1 MKVQGRYIA
10 ILAVLGLLIALVPLA
25 TVGAVEGELTL
36 NGGAKGQFFSDR
48 IDTTEAFNVVT
59 IDVEDSDLTPA
70 KVGKARY
77 LAQGGATFDLDDAVV
92 GGEKEKVE
100 ELDGSNLLCD
110 LDGDETRDPPVPI
123 AEQTSRVSEEDC
135 RTTENNVSDG
145 DAVFTHEDANN
156 NDMIDDGEATW
167 EFALSEPAR
176 DTDGDGIVNEKD
188 IEVVVDG
195 VELEISSGFTFSA
208 VGTIDGGGINR
219 VTVLVDPAD
228 TQNNVRITYKVT
240 EYTFAAGTPI
250 RLSGTQVHFGDSF
263 ATADEQKQIDS
274 VGVASVTTTSP
285 VSGSPFVV
293 VTFVYN
299 VKDTA
304 KKYVTVTTNTS
315 LATGVDRV
323 LDGAETT
330 ARSSLF
336 STKIALFEGADYTN
350 IVNQVTNSRNDWGAL
365 ANAAEGVTGRPDN
378 GGNDNGVIQI
388 SELNNTG
395 VLGDELFGRVTL
407 TVTELYKDVVPSVTD
422 PMAVKAEDLIN
433 MLIPA
438 THGDTLSVTYVDEN
452 PSRTVTK
459 TAEVDLEAPQ
469 VTLVGP
475 GDGIYTNE
483 SLTTLSAEV
492 LDAGAGVEQGKININ
507 STSSGVALG
516 LPLRVPIVD
525 GYRVT
530 RVPRSAISE
539 GAKEWFVTVVDKVGN
554 VPNVDIPDEKCT
566 GTGDSEVCMGSGPA
580 GVNEGT
586 KGAVADGLTVSTN
599 PFKFAVDSNGP
610 KLNTGKTGVS
620 LENPGVT
627 TGEMSGRE
635 SQQTNKRQWLRVVFD
650 PEEGTAP
657 LDPDTV
663 AADDFL
669 VDGEEP
675 LDAIV
680 NARDHGEIKKGT
692 AVYLQVAELDTD
704 DRPKVVLQGE
714 VMDRAG
720 NTRKEGSLTAIVDGL
735 APVLTVTPS
744 GDIANDE
751 ITLTVTS
758 SERLGLNPDVQVTT
772 TKPSRSKVDGKTVVD
787 LGGAP
792 SNLRVSLVIGGLT
805 TWTATYENPP
815 SAANKWYVVVGVSD
829 QAGNSSTVG
838 DASTET
844 DFVSFQVDDAE
855 PSLKFKSAG
864 GTALDDSDAKPE
876 EGAVWIVGEF
886 DEDEHAGDNFR
897 KVTVTALTL
906 TNLDADE
913 VVAEDVEMLFGGE
926 VECVDH
932 DVEGDVTLTGTEEGA
947 TKATAAQKDKCAE
960 HTLAVN
966 LTPGMY
972 MIEMTGVDSVGNE
985 VTEDVEFEVTEAEPF
1000 KLGLRPGQNFISI
1013 PGMPMG
1019 DSGNIDTL
1027 LADEAISSISTY
1039 DRSRELQGE
1048 SPWLRSSKDLETGM
1062 FSGDITA
1069 IEPGKAY
1076 FINSTAS
1083 VTVEISLQA
1092 SGDLPPT
1099 IPVRQGY
1106 NAIGFWAV
1114 AGDAYDK
1121 DTLQGPS
1128 LDSYLNSLGWTV
1140 AYTYDPTPGRGWEV
1154 LRKGAEDEDF
1164 GPLHYVIAGKGYL
1177 VYALYDTV
1185 LTP

>member
-1 MKVQGRYIA
+1 MKIRGRFIG
-10 ILAVLGLLIALVPLA
+10 ILAVLGLLMALVPLA
-25 TVGAVEGELTL
+25 TAGAVEGELTL
-36 NGGAKGQFFSDR
+36 NGGEKGQFFSDR
-48 IDTTEAFNVVT
+48 IESAEAFNVVT

-70 KVGKARY
+70 RVGKARY
-77 LAQGGATFDLDDAVV
+77 ESQGGADFNLNNAVV
-92 GGEKEKVE
+92 GGEQDKVD
-100 ELDGSNLLCD
+100 ELNGANLLCD
-110 LDGDETRDPPVPI
+110 DDGDEDDTNVAV
-123 AEQTSRVSEEDC
+123 AERTARVSVEAC
-135 RTTENNVSDG
+135 RITDNNVSGG
-145 DAVFTHEDANN
+145 DAVYTH
-156 NDMIDDGEATW
+156 DDGNDDGVIDEGEDLSW

-176 DTDGDGIVNEKD
+176 DTNGDGDVDEED

-195 VELEISSGFTFSA
+195 VELEINSGFTLPEPNPA
-208 VGTIDGGGINR
+208 IDGGGINR
-219 VTVLVDPAD
+219 VIVLVDPAD
-228 TQNNVRITYKVT
+228 TQNNVRITYEVT
-240 EYTFAAGTPI
+240 EYEFNTATPI
-250 RLSGTQVHFGDSF
+250 RLSGTQVHFGTAF

-274 VGVASVTTTSP
+274 VGVASVTTTSS
-285 VSGSPFVV
+285 VDGTPFVV

-336 STKIALFEGADYTN
+336 SAKIVLFEGADYTN
-350 IVNQVTNSRNDWGAL
+350 VVNQVTNSRNDWGAL
-365 ANAAEGVTGRPDN
+365 ANADEGVTGRPDN
-378 GGNDNGVIQI
+378 GGNDDGVIQI
-388 SELNNTG
+388 SELNNTS

-407 TVTELYKDVVPSVTD
+407 TVTELYKNVDPAVAD

-492 LDAGAGVEQGKININ
+492 VDAGAGVEQGNININ

-566 GTGDSEVCMGSGPA
+566 GTGASEVCTGSGPA

-586 KGAVADGLTVSTN
+586 KGAVAHGLTVSTN

-620 LENPGVT
+620 LKNPGVT

-635 SQQTNKRQWLRVVFD
+635 SEQTSKRQWLRVVFD

-675 LDAIV
+675 LDAMV
-680 NARDHGEIKKGT
+680 NVRDHGEIKKGT

-720 NTRKEGSLTAIVDGL
+720 NTRGEGSLTAIVDGL

-751 ITLTVTS
+751 ITLTVTA

-772 TKPSRSKVDGKTVVD
+772 TKPSRSKVDGETVVD
-787 LGGAP
+787 LGAP
-792 SNLRVSLVIGGLT
+792 SNLRVSLVTGGLT
-805 TWTATYENPP
+805 TWTATYENPA
-815 SAANKWYVVVGVSD
+815 SAANKWYVVVDVSD
-829 QAGNSSTVG
+829 QAGNRNTVG

-913 VVAEDVEMLFGGE
+913 VVAEDVEVLFGGE

-947 TKATAAQKDKCAE
+947 TKATAAQKDKCVE
-960 HTLAVN
+960 HTLAVS

-985 VTEDVEFEVTEAEPF
+985 VTEDVKFEVTEAEPF
-1000 KLGLRPGQNFISI
+1000 ELGLRPGQNFISI

-1019 DSGNIDTL
+1019 DGGNIDTL

-1048 SPWLRSSKDLETGM
+1048 SPWLRSTKDLETGM

-1069 IEPGKAY
+1069 VEPGKAY

-1083 VTVEISLQA
+1083 VTLEISLQA

-1114 AGDAYDK
+1114 AGDAYDE
-1121 DTLQGPS
+1121 DTLQGPT

-1164 GPLHYVIAGKGYL
+1164 EPLHYVKAGKGYL

>member
-1 MKVQGRYIA
+1 MKIRGRFIG
-10 ILAVLGLLIALVPLA
+10 ILAVLGLLMALVPLA
-25 TVGAVEGELTL
+25 TAGAVEGELTL

-48 IDTTEAFNVVT
+48 IDAAEAFNVVT
-59 IDVEDSDLTPA
+59 IDVEDSDLSPA
-70 KVGKARY
+70 RVGKARY
-77 LAQGGATFDLDDAVV
+77 LAQGGATFSLNDAVV
-92 GGEKEKVE
+92 GGEQEQVDE
-100 ELDGSNLLCD
+100 MDGANLLCD
-110 LDGDETRDPPVPI
+110 DDGDEDDSNVAIDDRTP
-123 AEQTSRVSEEDC
+123 RVSVGAC
-135 RTTENNVSDG
+135 RTTTNNVSVG
-145 DAVFTHEDANN
+145 DAVFTHTDTNG
-156 NDMIDDGEATW
+156 DGVIDEGEEVSW

-176 DTDGDGIVNEKD
+176 DTDGDGVVDEED

-195 VELEISSGFTFSA
+195 VELEISSGFTLKA
-208 VGTIDGGGINR
+208 EGTINGGGINR

-228 TQNNVRITYKVT
+228 STNNVRLTYEVT
-240 EYTFAAGTPI
+240 EYEFSAATPI
-250 RLSGTQVHFGDSF
+250 RLSGTQVHFGTASF
-263 ATADEQKQIDS
+263 ASADEQKQIDS

-285 VSGSPFVV
+285 VGGSPFVV

-336 STKIALFEGADYTN
+336 SNKIALFEGTDYTK
-350 IVNQVTNSRNDWGAL
+350 IVNQSDN
-365 ANAAEGVTGRPDN
+365 VTGNDPVAN
-378 GGNDNGVIQI
+378 GGDADGVVQ
-388 SELNNTG
+388 
-395 VLGDELFGRVTL
+395 VDELGNADQLDDELLDRVMAT
-407 TVTELYKDVVPSVTD
+407 
-422 PMAVKAEDLIN
+422 AVKLGLDPAATDAEDFVG
-433 MLIPA
+433 MLIPV

-452 PSRTVTK
+452 PSSIMNK
-459 TAEVDLEAPQ
+459 SAEVDLQAPQ

-492 LDAGAGVEQGKININ
+492 VDTGAGVEQGKININ
-507 STSSGVALG
+507 STSSGVSLG
-516 LPLRVPIVD
+516 DPLRVPIVD

-539 GAKEWFVTVVDKVGN
+539 GAKEWFVAVVDKVGN
-554 VPNVDIPDEKCT
+554 VPDVNITDRKCT
-566 GTGDSEVCMGSGPA
+566 GTGASEVCTGTGPA

-586 KGAVADGLTVSTN
+586 KGAVAHGLTVSTN

-610 KLNTGKTGVS
+610 KLDSGKTGVS
-620 LENPGVT
+620 LKNPGVT

-635 SQQTNKRQWLRVVFD
+635 SEQTNKRQWLRVVFD
-650 PEEGTAP
+650 PGEGTAP

-675 LDAIV
+675 LDAMV
-680 NARDHGEIKKGT
+680 NAVNQDEIKKGT

-772 TKPSRSKVDGKTVVD
+772 KKPSRSKVDGETVVD
-787 LGGAP
+787 IGTP
-792 SNLRVSLVIGGLT
+792 SNLRVSLVTGGLT
-805 TWTATYENPP
+805 TWTATYENPA
-815 SAANKWYVVVGVSD
+815 STANKWYVVVAVSD
-829 QAGNSSTVG
+829 QAGNSNTVG

-844 DFVSFQVDDAE
+844 DIVSFQVDDAE
-855 PSLKFKSAG
+855 PSLRFKSAG

-876 EGAVWIVGEF
+876 EGAVWVVGEF

-906 TNLDADE
+906 TNLDTDE
-913 VVAEDVEMLFGGE
+913 VVTEDVEVLFGGE

-932 DVEGDVTLTGTEEGA
+932 DVAGSVTLTGTEEGA
-947 TKATAAQKDKCAE
+947 TKATPAQRDKCAE

-985 VTEDVEFEVTEAEPF
+985 VTQDAEFEVTEAEPF
-1000 KLGLRPGQNFISI
+1000 ELELRPGQNFISI

-1019 DSGNIDTL
+1019 DGGNIDTL
-1027 LADEAISSISTY
+1027 LADEAISSVSTY

-1048 SPWLRSSKDLETGM
+1048 NPWLRSTKDLETGM
-1062 FSGDITA
+1062 FSGDISA

-1083 VTVEISLQA
+1083 VTLEITLQA
-1092 SGDLPPT
+1092 AGDLPPT

-1106 NAIGFWAV
+1106 NAIGFWSVSGAD
-1114 AGDAYDK
+1114 DAEID
-1121 DTLQGPS
+1121 L
-1128 LDSYLNSLGWTV
+1128 YLGSIGWSV
-1140 AYTYDPTPGRGWEV
+1140 AYSYDPTPGKGWEV
-1154 LRKGAEDEDF
+1154 LRKGGTDANFEGLKIE
-1164 GPLHYVIAGKGYL
+1164 AGKGYL
-1177 VYALYDTV
+1177 VYALYDGV